1 MYNPFVAIHIWYT
14 TREALTVGAER
25 RSVLTCAA
33 KARKLLEQGA
43 TVNAASR
50 DPSGKNIGGYNTYI
64 IIYIYIYNVYIY
76 MLHIYI
82 YTYIY
87 IFYDIILYLFIFY
100 YIALH

>member
-25 RSVLTCAA
+25 RRVLTCAA

-64 IIYIYIYNVYIY
+64 IIYIYIY
-76 MLHIYI
+76 L
-82 YTYIY
+82 
-87 IFYDIILYLFIFY
+87 
-100 YIALH
+100 